1 MEKEKKENSKSI
13 QKKREEYE
21 KLRKDYTTLETQKI
35 EIEIKYKNLL
45 EENQSLEKINQ
56 NFENDK
62 KILFQ
67 ELDEE
72 KKKIKENCFRQ
83 RDAAWRAK
91 LKEKIL
97 DIQNLKQI
105 IISLKTEYKKKYDEF
120 INQHKN
126 SLLLVEEKIS
136 IFDNQFK
143 DNIKKIEQKY
153 EKHLNEQLLINN
165 KLKRQNEELLNKK
178 NEDIIDSQKLTFKI
192 NELENEI
199 ENLKSIVEKLKN
211 DLNKKI
217 MENTAITDK
226 NLLLVKN
233 LNNFLLMLT
242 KLKKKYLSIIFTLKT
257 QMSNIKDLY
266 VNDISRIMSI
276 NNNNVNNNIN
286 ILNSKIIQLQ
296 DENENL
302 KEINEKMQMKL
313 SQLIEDNEEK
323 NNNINQLNEELLI
336 KQQKIN
342 NLHNVFNKSISSYS
356 NGIKNIQIAQ
366 KLDNDVQ
373 ELIEKAKNQMSTI
386 SNYNTDNL

>member
-1 MEKEKKENSKSI
+1 M
-13 QKKREEYE
+13 
-21 KLRKDYTTLETQKI
+21 
-35 EIEIKYKNLL
+35 
-45 EENQSLEKINQ
+45 
-56 NFENDK
+56 
-62 KILFQ
+62 FQ

>member
-1 MEKEKKENSKSI
+1 MK
-13 QKKREEYE
+13 
-21 KLRKDYTTLETQKI
+21 
-35 EIEIKYKNLL
+35 
-45 EENQSLEKINQ
+45 
-56 NFENDK
+56 
-62 KILFQ
+62 
-67 ELDEE
+67 
-72 KKKIKENCFRQ
+72 
-83 RDAAWRAK
+83 
-91 LKEKIL
+91 
-97 DIQNLKQI
+97 
-105 IISLKTEYKKKYDEF
+105 
-120 INQHKN
+120 
-126 SLLLVEEKIS
+126 KIS